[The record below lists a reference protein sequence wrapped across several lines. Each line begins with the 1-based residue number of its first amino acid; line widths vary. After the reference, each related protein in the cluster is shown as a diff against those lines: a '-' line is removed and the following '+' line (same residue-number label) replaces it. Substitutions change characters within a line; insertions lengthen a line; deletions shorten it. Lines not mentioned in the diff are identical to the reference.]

1 MRGRTLPIDLTK
13 TASLIYLSSF
23 LFLLLLLQ
31 NTSSAQFV
39 PASPPL
45 ASLPDKRFE
54 GVKEDWGSPAL
65 TGSNL
70 KPARPVVG
78 YVNHHPGYTVE
89 LVRVQWRHA
98 DPVDLYVM
106 KPDGVQRPPVILYL
120 YSFPEDTDR
129 FTNEAFQ
136 KGATNDG
143 FAAVGFVSA
152 LTGARYHD
160 RPARE
165 WFISELQESLASSAH
180 DVQMVLDYLASR
192 NDFDMNRVGMFA
204 HGSGASIAIMASAAD
219 SRIKVLDTLDP
230 WGDWPV
236 WIAKSPFV
244 PEDERATYVQP
255 EFLQKVAGLDP
266 VDWLPKIQ
274 AKAFRLQAR
283 FFEANTPRAA
293 EEKLCAAVPK
303 NGTVVIYKTRE
314 DLKKMVL
321 AGKEL
326 AWIQHELRSV
336 DTSTVADKQ
345 K

>member
-54 GVKEDWGSPAL
+54 GVKEEWGSPGL

-78 YVNHHPGYTVE
+78 YVNHHPSYTVE

-106 KPDGVQRPPVILYL
+106 KPDGVQKPPVILYL

-136 KGATNDG
+136 KGCLLYT
-143 FAAVGFVSA
+143 
-152 LTGARYHD
+152 
-160 RPARE
+160 
-165 WFISELQESLASSAH
+165 
-180 DVQMVLDYLASR
+180 
-192 NDFDMNRVGMFA
+192 
-204 HGSGASIAIMASAAD
+204 
-219 SRIKVLDTLDP
+219 
-230 WGDWPV
+230 
-236 WIAKSPFV
+236 SPS
-244 PEDERATYVQP
+244 
-255 EFLQKVAGLDP
+255 
-266 VDWLPKIQ
+266 
-274 AKAFRLQAR
+274 
-283 FFEANTPRAA
+283 PR
-293 EEKLCAAVPK
+293 
-303 NGTVVIYKTRE
+303 
-314 DLKKMVL
+314 D
-321 AGKEL
+321 
-326 AWIQHELRSV
+326 
-336 DTSTVADKQ
+336 
-345 K
+345 